1 MSIQK
6 VTVAG
11 GGTLGSQI
19 AYQTA
24 YTGKTV
30 IVYDINDGALS
41 AAKTR
46 INDLDAAYQ
55 QDMHATQADIDE
67 THSRLT
73 YTSDAHSAFGDVDL
87 VIEAIPEVPAIK
99 TNFYELI
106 SGIADARTIFASNSS
121 TYLPSQFADKTG
133 RPSQFANLH
142 FANQI
147 WKHNTAEI
155 MGHAGTDAAVI
166 TALTTFAR
174 DIAMVPIVVR
184 KEQPGYVL
192 NSLLTPFLE
201 NAAYL
206 WGEDIAD
213 PQTVDKTWMIDG
225 GAPMGPFATIDL
237 VGLRT
242 FLNITKDRQGDNPAF
257 KNTLAKVQQMIDD
270 GKLGLESGKGFY
282 TYPDPAYQQKDFL
295 A

>member
-1 MSIQK
+1 MRIQT

-24 YTGKTV
+24 YAGKHVT
-30 IVYDINDGALS
+30 IYDINDEALT
-41 AAKTR
+41 AAKHR
-46 INDLDAAYQ
+46 LQRLDASYQ
-55 QDMHATQADIDE
+55 SDMHATQADLDA
-67 THSRLT
+67 THARIQV
-73 YTSDAHSAFGDVDL
+73 TSDPNTAFGNVDL
-87 VIEAIPEVPAIK
+87 VIEAIPEVTTIK
-99 TNFYELI
+99 TDFYHLI

-121 TYLPSQFADKTG
+121 TFLPSQFADQTD

-155 MGHAGTDAAVI
+155 MGHPGTDPEVI
-166 TALTTFAR
+166 ATLTTFAH
-174 DIAMVPIVVR
+174 DISMVPIVVQ

-206 WGEDIAD
+206 WGEDIAT

-242 FLNITKDRQGDNPAF
+242 FFNITQERQGDNPAF
-257 KNTLAKVQQMIDD
+257 KKTLAKVQQMIDD
-270 GKLGLESGKGFY
+270 GNLGLESGHGFY
-282 TYPDPAYQQKDFL
+282 TYPDPAYQQTDFL